1 MILKQLNNS
10 LEQLINEIN
19 DSKDYYYDNFINV
32 SLDVED
38 QYIQIVIDDIW
49 ADAYRYQ
56 LSDYNPEW
64 LAEATTKQIT
74 EELLKGAKKLYNDL
88 NLLVKN
94 SYTYIENNID
104 KILENIKEC
113 KDASDTFYLVLD
125 VVDNKIMN
133 YMSTATECTYTYEI
147 FDTYDLYELEEIEE
161 RELTDDELKELILE
175 KTKKRISEWEF
186 ILQNFENEE

>member
-10 LEQLINEIN
+10 LEQLIDEIN
-19 DSKDYYYDNFINV
+19 DSKHYYYDNFINV
-32 SLDVED
+32 SLDVKD

-49 ADAYRYQ
+49 GDAYRYQ

-64 LAEATTKQIT
+64 LAETTTAQIT
-74 EELLKGAKKLYNDL
+74 EELLKGTKKLYNDL

-94 SYTYIENNID
+94 SYTYVENNIEN
-104 KILENIKEC
+104 ILENIKEC
-113 KDASDTFYLVLD
+113 KDAFDTFYLVLD
-125 VVDNKIMN
+125 VADNKIMN
-133 YMSTATECTYTYEI
+133 YMSISTECTYTYEI

-161 RELTDDELKELILE
+161 RELTDEELKELILN
-175 KTKKRISEWEF
+175 KTKERIAEWKF